1 MGEFIVYTLKAA
13 VMLTLLFSV
22 YKLTTGR
29 LKCASLQRAA
39 LIAIY
44 PISLLTPFLK
54 PEWFRHTA
62 PLAFQNIDLSDVRAY
77 QYDESFMTFQPSLL
91 ADISVTVMIAGSAIV
106 AAISLLGLA
115 WIAKCNLSGRKTYI
129 GALPVTIVSNHAIS
143 PFSFGGR
150 IFLSENDFAESNAM
164 IIAHETSHVRHRHYL
179 DLLIGRVVAVMQWW
193 NPVAWLMLREIH
205 DVHEYQADN
214 DVITQGYDRREYQ
227 YLLLRKAMGTKL
239 QFMTDNFN
247 HSRLKG
253 RLTMI
258 NRKNSSRRSR
268 LAFYL
273 CIPVAIAGIM
283 TISSDSFAYFA
294 KPLYLAFESGY
305 SSTIPD
311 NPPVSSSVLNE
322 EERSDEIESPEVLSV
337 VTSKKEKRISSERN
351 TIRMQDKAGSSYLPA
366 STDNPDVIVNGEEY
380 AYSKL
385 DKIDTSTIKDISVYK
400 NNPNHPNG
408 LIIINLKD
416 PE

>member
-62 PLAFQNIDLSDVRAY
+62 PLAFQNIDLSDVSAY

-150 IFLSENDFAESNAM
+150 IFLSENDFAESNSM
-164 IIAHETSHVRHRHYL
+164 IIAHETSHVRHRHHL
-179 DLLIGRVVAVMQWW
+179 
-193 NPVAWLMLREIH
+193 
-205 DVHEYQADN
+205 VH
-214 DVITQGYDRREYQ
+214 
-227 YLLLRKAMGTKL
+227 L
-239 QFMTDNFN
+239 F
-247 HSRLKG
+247 
-253 RLTMI
+253 
-258 NRKNSSRRSR
+258 
-268 LAFYL
+268 
-273 CIPVAIAGIM
+273 
-283 TISSDSFAYFA
+283 
-294 KPLYLAFESGY
+294 
-305 SSTIPD
+305 
-311 NPPVSSSVLNE
+311 
-322 EERSDEIESPEVLSV
+322 
-337 VTSKKEKRISSERN
+337 
-351 TIRMQDKAGSSYLPA
+351 
-366 STDNPDVIVNGEEY
+366 
-380 AYSKL
+380 
-385 DKIDTSTIKDISVYK
+385 
-400 NNPNHPNG
+400 
-408 LIIINLKD
+408 
-416 PE
+416 